1 MLGGE
6 TAGWGEAVEG
16 AAKDVAAEAV
26 VDAASVQDT
35 LTVSLSPPLQQL
47 PSTATATAT
56 ALPTHIPTPPSTTNK
71 TDALSSLEARL
82 RSAEAL
88 GYPFHRDPLPI
99 LRRTFK
105 TPPQPQRYDDWL
117 LQKRVRVRKSWAE
130 EDVGDS
136 CCFGTRTV
144 EGGRGWID

>member
-1 MLGGE
+1 LSSEEWVIGGE

-16 AAKDVAAEAV
+16 VAGDVVADAV
-26 VDAASVQDT
+26 VDIASVETT
-35 LTVSLSPPLQQL
+35 LTTSPSLAVSHTPTLRSSAISTHSVVTAETPVSL
-47 PSTATATAT
+47 
-56 ALPTHIPTPPSTTNK
+56 
-71 TDALSSLEARL
+71 LEARL
-82 RSAEAL
+82 RTAEAL
-88 GYPFHRDPLPI
+88 GYPYHRDPLPA
-99 LRRTFK
+99 LQH
-105 TPPQPQRYDDWL
+105 PSEAPSQPQRYDDWL